1 MARLKNPK
9 PVPPLEDVEIPLLC
23 GPPRGE
29 EWPADDMAELEAGW
43 RADRDRIMEGARR
56 PPGLAAAGWWAFEAR
71 EPMPS
76 DKGEAAVRLAELLG
90 GHTAALGWR
99 CLRRLSTVPNGSK
112 S

>member
-29 EWPADDMAELEAGW
+29 EWPAEDMAELEAGW
-43 RADRDRIMEGARR
+43 RPHRDRIMDEHGDRPDRR
-56 PPGLAAAGWWAFEAR
+56 PWGWWAFEAR

-90 GHTAALGWR
+90 
-99 CLRRLSTVPNGSK
+99 
-112 S
+112 